1 MLSSLA
7 LEVTICEF
15 YTYKSAAGLVSSA
28 MVLTEELYFNGVRR
42 AIVGTHKSLFG
53 VCAGIASCCMWQV
66 ASYLWFWSCGMSQ
79 HPSPSMAE
87 GNVAK

>member
-15 YTYKSAAGLVSSA
+15 YTYKSAAGIVSSA

-42 AIVGTHKSLFG
+42 VGTPESLFG
-53 VCAGIASCCMWQV
+53 VCAGIASCCVWQV
-66 ASYLWFWSCGMSQ
+66 VSYLWFWSCGMSQ
-79 HPSPSMAE
+79 HLSPSMAE